1 MFDFFGTAK
10 KGTQL
15 ANKGYGRLTE
25 GIDQSN
31 QTLGNAKTESINFID
46 EGIDNATPYFKDI
59 QNLYADTGEQA
70 GDMQARAMY
79 LNSLGLNGAEG
90 AGTAKEAFLNS
101 VSGGDTALDFANQ
114 NYMRHAAAMGQV
126 NSGRLAEQLY
136 EQGRGFQNQR
146 IDDWNN
152 RLQGFDPYKSLGG
165 QAAALTGLANLQ
177 SQGNL
182 NKANMVQN
190 YAMPMAENNRAT
202 GQAGYQNAQDV
213 FGAQSMGNQESWSA
227 ILGGLSGL
235 GGLLGGF
242 G

>member
-46 EGIDNATPYFKDI
+46 EGIDNATPYLKDV
-59 QNLYADTGEQA
+59 QNLYANTGAEA
-70 GDMQARAMY
+70 GDMQGRAMY
-79 LNSLGLNGAEG
+79 LNSLGLNGQEG
-90 AGTAKEAFLNS
+90 NDAAVNAFQTGPGYEFALNQGLTAIDRQMANRGNWDSGNAGIEINK
-101 VSGGDTALDFANQ
+101 FAHGMADQ
-114 NYMRHAAAMGQV
+114 EFGAWQD
-126 NSGRLAEQLY
+126 RLA
-136 EQGRGFQNQR
+136 
-146 IDDWNN
+146 
-152 RLQGFDPYKSLGG
+152 GFDPYKSLGG